1 MYRNRTLLSVVT
13 AALLAVPALRAGA
26 QDKPVTPKTVG
37 TSVERESK
45 RAANRTGDV
54 VQKAGKQ
61 TEAQAKR
68 TASGVKKVY
77 SRKARRDAR
86 GDTVHTETSN
96 GTLSMVAGQP
106 VSKPLTPQTVGTSVE
121 RESKRAANR
130 TGDVVQKAGKQ
141 TEAQAKRTAN
151 GVKKV
156 YSRKAR
162 REARGDTLQ

>member
-1 MYRNRTLLSVVT
+1 MYRNRSLLSLVT
-13 AALLAVPALRAGA
+13 AALLAFPAAQAGA

-68 TASGVKKVY
+68 AAKSVKKVY
-77 SRKARRDAR
+77 SRKERRAAR
-86 GDTVHTETSN
+86 GELTTTTSN
-96 GTLSMVAGQP
+96 GTVTMVPGAP
-106 VSKPLTPQTVGTSVE
+106 VSKPLTPATVGTSVE

-141 TEAQAKRTAN
+141 TEAQAKRAAKS
-151 GVKKV
+151 VKKI
-156 YSRKAR
+156 YS
-162 REARGDTLQ
+162 REARRDGKQ